1 MSEPKSMKQV
11 HEIRHKLHE
20 KTKDMSDNEFL
31 EFYHNQSK
39 EFEKEMKDI
48 KPAKDLQT
56 FFANLDKKQTG

>member
-1 MSEPKSMKQV
+1 MSEPESMKQV

-20 KTKDMSDNEFL
+20 KTKNMSDNEFL

-48 KPAKDLQT
+48 K
-56 FFANLDKKQTG
+56 KQAG